1 MKNKGITLIALVIT
15 VIVLLI
21 LAGIGIAILTGE
33 NGILET
39 AMQAKEKTELAEI
52 EEQLRLAQLAAK
64 TNQKGGKIT
73 VDDVIKE
80 LDKQGVNV
88 KKNDDE
94 TIVIDDKHVYE
105 IVQEEKDVQWENIG
119 TVGKERPKIES
130 IKITNKTN
138 GSITVQVET
147 KRNEG
152 GTLKYYI
159 KEEDKEYT
167 LETEQT
173 DGEYTFIID
182 SKKVYTHIKVEATA
196 ENGEV
201 TVEEIDLLNVPS
213 LTEGNV
219 KFTYKFNGYE
229 ISDKEWTQGRIIVVA
244 SVDKSLKGYTLQY
257 TTEDPT
263 LESNWKDYKTGIEFS
278 EKGKLYVRLYDRG
291 TREAGGRYS
300 KDVTNIDKVAPEIS
314 NIETTATTNSIT
326 ITSTIT
332 DTDSGV
338 AKWYFSKDDGNTW
351 EPTNE
356 NSYTFTNLTQN
367 QTYHLKIKAIDKVG
381 NEVIT
386 DTISKNTEK
395 IPTFDV
401 KGNTSLLPNETT
413 PTNEKVTVTIDPP
426 EDDKYTLQ
434 YTTVKDPQEGDWK
447 TYKDPISMTDNGPIY
462 TRLVDKTGQK
472 GETATIDV
480 VNIDRLP
487 PIDFTDDTLTSTYKW
502 TSITVKGDT
511 RDQAK
516 TDIDGNSGIYGYRF
530 KLEDG
535 EWSEWKEGETCEYTF
550 DGLTPH
556 TEYTVQVETK
566 DKAGNVTTG
575 TIKTTTDDTDA
586 PIVDRLE
593 ATSTTDSITLTATV
607 IEEESGIA
615 KCEFSIDGGVTWIVP
630 DNPTDTSYT
639 FNGLTQNKTY
649 NPMIRVTDRSGN
661 QSEPKSIAKKTES
674 VPSLAN
680 NTQNIVITPD
690 QKTPTSGNV
699 TVTINQPVPEGYT
712 IQYTTAKVPQE
723 SDWEEYKGPIT
734 MTTNGEVYARLVDKS
749 GNAGEH
755 ATINIVNIDKL
766 PPNNFTTSTL
776 TATTT
781 QSSITV
787 TANTTDPKDEN
798 GYLGS
803 GIAGYNFSMDGQNWT
818 GWQTSGQCQFN
829 NLRPGTYTIRV
840 KAKDKA
846 GHEIEGTI
854 TRDIVSLS
862 LASTSGKVLSGNSI
876 NVTVNGENY
885 GTLSCSTANG
895 SIATAS
901 LSGNTLTVR
910 GTSTANGTQ
919 STTITVTGSKGGSA
933 TYTIQSHRHYGSST
947 SGGGCYGRSNTGTRN
962 CGSSLNGVSCGG
974 SMTGVA
980 CGNALEEVTFEKCP
994 GYVEFAEYRYDTDH
1008 GKTGRRFKC
1017 SICMYVIDYYTND
1030 VLPARWPCENGPIS
1044 AYRCSKCKEPY
1055 KYNNSV
1061 CSKITSYK
1069 CDKCKVT
1076 TTTPGTCT
1084 NITSYTCPTHGG
1096 SYSSSGS
1103 CTSKVSYT
1111 YYTMNCGF

>member
-1 MKNKGITLIALVIT
+1 
-15 VIVLLI
+15 
-21 LAGIGIAILTGE
+21 
-33 NGILET
+33 
-39 AMQAKEKTELAEI
+39 MQAREKTEMEEI
-52 EEQLRLAQLAAK
+52 EEQFRLAQLAAK
-64 TNQKGGKIT
+64 TNQKGGPIT
-73 VDDVIKE
+73 VDEVVDE
-80 LDKQGVNV
+80 LHKQGVNV
-88 KKNDDE
+88 KENDDE

-105 IVQEEKDVQWENIG
+105 IIQKDKEVEWENIG

-130 IKITNKTN
+130 IEVTNKTN
-138 GSITVQVET
+138 GSITVKVET

-167 LETEQT
+167 FDVEQAE
-173 DGEYTFIID
+173 GEHTFIID
-182 SKKVYTHIKVEATA
+182 PKKVYTHIKVEAIA

-201 TVEEIDLLNVPS
+201 TVKEIDLLNVPS

-219 KFTYKFNGYE
+219 RFIYKLNGYE
-229 ISDKEWTQGRIIVVA
+229 ISEKQWTQGPITVEAV
-244 SVDKSLKGYTLQY
+244 VDKSLKGYTLQY

-263 LESNWKDYKTGIEFS
+263 IESNWKTYKTGVEFS
-278 EKGKLYVRLYDRG
+278 EKGKLYVRLYD
-291 TREAGGRYS
+291 TSMKEAGGRYT
-300 KDVTNIDKVAPEIS
+300 KEITNIDKVTPEIS
-314 NIETTATTNSIT
+314 NIETTATTNNIT

-338 AKWYFSKDDGNTW
+338 AKWYFSKDDGTTW
-351 EPTNE
+351 EPTNGANE
-356 NSYTFTNLTQN
+356 TSYTFTNLTQN
-367 QTYHLKIKAIDKVG
+367 KAYNLKIKAIDKVG
-381 NEVIT
+381 NEVVTETIT
-386 DTISKNTEK
+386 KNTEK
-395 IPTFDV
+395 IPTLDL
-401 KGNTSLLPNETT
+401 KENISLSPNENT
-413 PTNEKVTVTIDPP
+413 PTNEKVTVTIKQP
-426 EDDKYTLQ
+426 EDNNYTIQ

-447 TYKDPISMTDNGPIY
+447 TYKEPITKPDNGPIY

-472 GETATIDV
+472 GDPTIINV
-480 VNIDRLP
+480 ANIDRLP
-487 PIDFTDDTLTSTYKW
+487 PIDFTDGTLTSTHKW

-511 RDQAK
+511 RDQTK
-516 TDIDGNSGIYGYRF
+516 TETDGCSGIYGYRF

-556 TEYTVQVETK
+556 TEYTIQVETK
-566 DKAGNVTTG
+566 DKAGNITTG
-575 TIKTTTDDTDA
+575 EIKATTDDTDA
-586 PIVDRLE
+586 PIIDKLE

-615 KCEFSIDGGVTWIVP
+615 KCEFSIDGGVTWFVP

-649 NPMIRVTDRSGN
+649 NPMIRVTDHSGN

-734 MTTNGEVYARLVDKS
+734 MTTNGEVYARLVDKT

-755 ATINIVNIDKL
+755 ATINIVNIDRL

-781 QSSITV
+781 QNSITV

-803 GIAGYNFSMDGQNWT
+803 GIAGYNFSIDGQNWT
-818 GWQTSGQCQFN
+818 GWQTSGQYTFN
-829 NLRPGTYTIRV
+829 NVSPGTYTIKV

-846 GHEIEGTI
+846 GNETEGTI
-854 TRDIVSLS
+854 TRDVVTLSLS
-862 LASTSGKVLSGNSI
+862 SSSGKVISGNSI
-876 NVTVNGENY
+876 NVTVNGANY

-910 GTSTANGTQ
+910 GTSATDGTQ

-933 TYTIQSHRHYGSST
+933 TYTIQSHKHYGNST
-947 SGGGCYGRSNTGTRN
+947 SGTGCWNKSNQGTRV
-962 CGSSLNGVSCGG
+962 CGRSLNGVSCGG
-974 SMTGVA
+974 TRTGVS
-980 CGNALEEVTFEKCP
+980 CGGNITNVTASCGYGARCYGVGSFVTGSKEEGWSFEVNLICDKCNFHTTMTIGP
-994 GYVEFAEYRYDTDH
+994 YDNQEECQNRWQGIKGTYLTNLVCNGDAFITAFECTKCKSKYDT
-1008 GKTGRRFKC
+1008 TG
-1017 SICMYVIDYYTND
+1017 T
-1030 VLPARWPCENGPIS
+1030 
-1044 AYRCSKCKEPY
+1044 
-1055 KYNNSV
+1055 
-1061 CSKITSYK
+1061 CSKITSYR
-1069 CDKCKVT
+1069 CNRCSQT
-1076 TTTPGTCT
+1076 NSSPGTCT
-1084 NITSYTCPTHGG
+1084 NITSYTCPTHGR
-1096 SYSSSGS
+1096 SYSSPGS
-1103 CTSKVSYT
+1103 CTADVVYT